1 VSEPRER
8 SGGGVP
14 ARERVGGPG
23 AKPPNTEGHDGWDDY
38 AAFYDWENAQTVR
51 RRDVRFWQRLAAAA
65 DGRVLELGCG
75 TGRITIPVARNG
87 TPVTG
92 IDRSEPMIERARAK
106 HARRRDMARVDFVR
120 GDIRRLPFR
129 TRQFGLVMAPYG
141 ILQSLV
147 RERDL
152 ADALASVA
160 RVLKPGGRFGID
172 LVPDLPEWSEYR
184 GRKTLS
190 GTLSRGVRVS
200 LVESV
205 RQDRRRK
212 LTIFDQRYT
221 TVRARARR
229 EHRFSLTFRTLSVPQ
244 MARRLEAAGFHVGA
258 VLGDYLGGPW
268 DARADVWI
276 LLATKR

>member
-1 VSEPRER
+1 M
-8 SGGGVP
+8 
-14 ARERVGGPG
+14 AREGWQ
-23 AKPPNTEGHDGWDDY
+23 GWDEY
-38 AAFYDWENAQTVR
+38 APFYDWENAQTVR

-92 IDRSEPMIERARAK
+92 IDRSAPMIDRARAK
-106 HARRRDMARVDFVR
+106 RVRRRDMARIDFVR
-120 GDIRRLPFR
+120 GDIRRLPVR

-190 GTLSRGVRVS
+190 GTLSRGVPLIEDGQLS
-200 LVESV
+200 PPILA
-205 RQDRRRK
+205 DR
-212 LTIFDQRYT
+212 FDQRHPDT
-221 TVRARARR
+221 TR
-229 EHRFSLTFRTLSVPQ
+229 EC
-244 MARRLEAAGFHVGA
+244 A
-258 VLGDYLGGPW
+258 
-268 DARADVWI
+268 
-276 LLATKR
+276 